1 MGYIAVILKW
11 ITSLNAAVFVGIVMA
26 VVCLAFRGG
35 IKNAVRSGL
44 LFSIGITGINMVMN
58 TCISTVTP
66 VATVISERLGTNLS
80 IVDGGYGAMAAR
92 WSFPGYFIALTLA
105 IGINVVMILLK
116 WTKTMFTDI
125 HNSWHGIFI
134 GALIW
139 AVTDNIL
146 FGIIV
151 GLFMVVLGVK
161 LGDLHAKKFQEFNGT
176 PGIACYATSATFPGT
191 FAWLIMKV
199 IDKIPG
205 LRSARASA
213 EDIKDTFGLFGEPMV
228 IGFIIGVILAAIAR
242 YPIDKMLLV
251 GVTMAATLA
260 LFPKMAGLICEGIV
274 PVTTTIM
281 TFMKKHFGDRE
292 LNIAVDPAILLGDP
306 SVMATFIIMV
316 PISIIIS
323 FVVPGIGF
331 IPIASLS
338 AMPYWLGGVVPHTR
352 GNVIHSVIVMT
363 LFIGIAGVI
372 ATQLAPSITRLN
384 FIGGYYAEQISAGA
398 MLTCWDEGSNIF
410 GLIFVKLFEAL
421 GLSVI

>member
-161 LGDLHAKKFQEFNGT
+161 LG
-176 PGIACYATSATFPGT
+176 IC
-191 FAWLIMKV
+191 MR
-199 IDKIPG
+199 
-205 LRSARASA
+205 RSFRNLTGHQALPVMLQVRPFRAHS
-213 EDIKDTFGLFGEPMV
+213 
-228 IGFIIGVILAAIAR
+228 
-242 YPIDKMLLV
+242 
-251 GVTMAATLA
+251 
-260 LFPKMAGLICEGIV
+260 
-274 PVTTTIM
+274 
-281 TFMKKHFGDRE
+281 
-292 LNIAVDPAILLGDP
+292 LG
-306 SVMATFIIMV
+306 
-316 PISIIIS
+316 
-323 FVVPGIGF
+323 
-331 IPIASLS
+331 
-338 AMPYWLGGVVPHTR
+338 
-352 GNVIHSVIVMT
+352 
-363 LFIGIAGVI
+363 
-372 ATQLAPSITRLN
+372 
-384 FIGGYYAEQISAGA
+384 
-398 MLTCWDEGSNIF
+398 
-410 GLIFVKLFEAL
+410 
-421 GLSVI
+421 